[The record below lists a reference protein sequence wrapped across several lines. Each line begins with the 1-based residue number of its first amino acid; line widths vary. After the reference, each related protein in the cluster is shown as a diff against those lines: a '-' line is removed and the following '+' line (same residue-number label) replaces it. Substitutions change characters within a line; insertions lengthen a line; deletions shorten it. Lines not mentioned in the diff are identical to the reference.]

1 MNLYFTITL
10 ALGVTIDSFVV
21 GRHIKH
27 RIFISLF
34 LVGLAHFIFFFV
46 GLHAG
51 DLFYKLVGPFMHWL
65 AFLIFAYLTYD
76 AVKNFF
82 HETKVLLTDNIK
94 KIILITIPLS
104 IDAFAVSASSKS
116 LIESPML
123 GLILVSIFAPFF
135 CFIGYQTT
143 HRLAK
148 ISHRGLYFVETIFFL
163 GLAISVLTEHILN

>member
-1 MNLYFTITL
+1 MNLYFTISL

-21 GRHIKH
+21 GRHIQH

-34 LVGLAHFIFFFV
+34 LIGFAHFIFFFI

-51 DLFYKLVGPFMHWL
+51 DLFYKLVGPIMHWL
-65 AFLIFAYLTYD
+65 AFFIFVYLTYD
-76 AVKNFF
+76 AIKNFF
-82 HETKVLLTDNIK
+82 HETKVMLTDNIK

-104 IDAFAVSASSKS
+104 IDAFAVAASSKS
-116 LIESPML
+116 LIESPVL

-148 ISHRGLYFVETIFFL
+148 VSHRGLYFVETIFFL
-163 GLAISVLTEHILN
+163 GLAISVLSKHILN